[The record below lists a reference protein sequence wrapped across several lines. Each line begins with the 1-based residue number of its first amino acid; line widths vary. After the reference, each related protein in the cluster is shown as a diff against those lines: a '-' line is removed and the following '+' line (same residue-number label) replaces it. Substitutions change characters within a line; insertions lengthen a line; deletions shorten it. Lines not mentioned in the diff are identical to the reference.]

1 MKTLLDTDAY
11 VGFKLNLEQAV
22 NMIANVEQIFLPPV
36 PLGESLFGFRNDSRF
51 REPWR
56 T

>member
-1 MKTLLDTDAY
+1 MKILLDTNAY
-11 VGFKLNLEQAV
+11 LRFKLNLEQAM
-22 NMIANVEQIFLPPV
+22 NMIANVEQIFLSPV

-51 REPWR
+51 REPCR